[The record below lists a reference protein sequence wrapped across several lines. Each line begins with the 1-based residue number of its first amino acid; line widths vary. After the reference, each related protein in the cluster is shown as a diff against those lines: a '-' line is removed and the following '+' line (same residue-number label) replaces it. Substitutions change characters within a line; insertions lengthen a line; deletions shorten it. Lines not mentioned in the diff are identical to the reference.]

1 MGFFASFWTWL
12 NGQLA
17 DYIGTNTARVA
28 EALEPAIVTLATV
41 YLMVWGYL
49 QLTGRIDEP
58 FGAGLK
64 RLVTLAVVLGGAL
77 HLWLYNTIIVDT
89 FYRAPTELAAALVG
103 SSDPVAAID
112 AIWERG
118 VAVAGYLWSNRGL
131 SVVGFAYP
139 IAGVIVWALM
149 GLLCVYTMFLIAL
162 SSIALAVLLALGPLF
177 VSLLLFEGT
186 RRLFEAWLAQLANY
200 ALITILTVLTAALLL
215 QAVESFAA
223 QTAGRGIAI
232 TTVDALNMVL
242 IAMLVFLLMRQVM
255 PIAAA
260 LAGGVALSSF
270 GTVSRLVNFGLH
282 QGTRATVGA
291 AALTT
296 GVFSNLVARRRR
308 SEKSETTVARTF

>member
-1 MGFFASFWTWL
+1 MGFFAGFWTWL

-118 VAVAGYLWSNRGL
+118 GAVAGYLWSNRGL
-131 SVVGFAYP
+131 SVAGFAYP

-162 SSIALAVLLALGPLF
+162 SSIA
-177 VSLLLFEGT
+177 
-186 RRLFEAWLAQLANY
+186 N
-200 ALITILTVLTAALLL
+200 AALLRGL
-215 QAVESFAA
+215 ARAA
-223 QTAGRGIAI
+223 RQLRPDHDPHRAHGRS
-232 TTVDALNMVL
+232 
-242 IAMLVFLLMRQVM
+242 
-255 PIAAA
+255 AAS
-260 LAGGVALSSF
+260 G
-270 GTVSRLVNFGLH
+270 R
-282 QGTRATVGA
+282 
-291 AALTT
+291 
-296 GVFSNLVARRRR
+296 
-308 SEKSETTVARTF
+308 

>member
-118 VAVAGYLWSNRGL
+118 GAVAGYLWSNRGL

-270 GTVSRLVNFGLH
+270 GTVSRLVSFGLH
-282 QGTRATVGA
+282 HGTRATVGA

-296 GVFSNLVARRRR
+296 ASFSKLVARPRR
-308 SEKSETTVARTF
+308 SEKMETTVARTF

>member
-118 VAVAGYLWSNRGL
+118 GAVAGYLWSNRGL
-131 SVVGFAYP
+131 SVAGFAYP

-215 QAVESFAA
+215 RAVESFAA

>member
-41 YLMVWGYL
+41 YIMVWGYL

-118 VAVAGYLWSNRGL
+118 GAVAGYLWSNRGL
-131 SVVGFAYP
+131 SVAGFAYP

-149 GLLCVYTMFLIAL
+149 GLLCVYTMLLIAL

-186 RRLFEAWLAQLANY
+186 RRFFEAWLAQLANY

-270 GTVSRLVNFGLH
+270 GTVSRLVSFGLH
-282 QGTRATVGA
+282 HGTRATVGA

-296 GVFSNLVARRRR
+296 ASFSKLVARPRR
-308 SEKSETTVARTF
+308 SEKMETTVARTF

>member
-118 VAVAGYLWSNRGL
+118 GAVAGYLWSNRGL

-291 AALTT
+291 AVLTT
-296 GVFSNLVARRRR
+296 AAVSNLVARPRRPG
-308 SEKSETTVARTF
+308 KSETTVARTF

>member
-103 SSDPVAAID
+103 SSDPVAA
-112 AIWERG
+112 
-118 VAVAGYLWSNRGL
+118 
-131 SVVGFAYP
+131 
-139 IAGVIVWALM
+139 
-149 GLLCVYTMFLIAL
+149 
-162 SSIALAVLLALGPLF
+162 SS
-177 VSLLLFEGT
+177 
-186 RRLFEAWLAQLANY
+186 
-200 ALITILTVLTAALLL
+200 
-215 QAVESFAA
+215 
-223 QTAGRGIAI
+223 
-232 TTVDALNMVL
+232 
-242 IAMLVFLLMRQVM
+242 
-255 PIAAA
+255 
-260 LAGGVALSSF
+260 
-270 GTVSRLVNFGLH
+270 
-282 QGTRATVGA
+282 VGA
-291 AALTT
+291 
-296 GVFSNLVARRRR
+296 R
-308 SEKSETTVARTF
+308 

>member
-118 VAVAGYLWSNRGL
+118 GAVAGYLWSNRGL

>member
-118 VAVAGYLWSNRGL
+118 GAVAGYLWSNRGL
-131 SVVGFAYP
+131 SVAGFAYP

-186 RRLFEAWLAQLANY
+186 RRFFEAWLAQLANY

-215 QAVESFAA
+215 RAVESFAA

-270 GTVSRLVNFGLH
+270 GTVTRLVNFGLH

-291 AALTT
+291 ATLTT
-296 GVFSNLVARRRR
+296 AVVSNLVARPRR
-308 SEKSETTVARTF
+308 SVKIETTVARTF

>member
-118 VAVAGYLWSNRGL
+118 GAVAGYLWSNRGL

-186 RRLFEAWLAQLANY
+186 RRFFEAWLAQLANY

>member
-58 FGAGLK
+58 LGAGLK

-89 FYRAPTELAAALVG
+89 FYRAPTELAA
-103 SSDPVAAID
+103 P
-112 AIWERG
+112 
-118 VAVAGYLWSNRGL
+118 
-131 SVVGFAYP
+131 
-139 IAGVIVWALM
+139 
-149 GLLCVYTMFLIAL
+149 
-162 SSIALAVLLALGPLF
+162 
-177 VSLLLFEGT
+177 
-186 RRLFEAWLAQLANY
+186 
-200 ALITILTVLTAALLL
+200 LL